1 MIGCIYFIQEGRDGA
16 IKIGWTSND
25 PQRRRD
31 NLQIGNS
38 HDLHLI
44 GVVPSVE
51 KGAEASWHLRLSAH
65 RKRSEWFFPT
75 AEVLAAVRQQFPAP
89 PRETLKP
96 VLVAIQPGK
105 ATETLVKWMRLNRIR
120 QVNMAKDLGISQGHF
135 SQIMRGQR
143 GVSRDFALKV
153 QIYTGGEVQAS
164 EMLGLDAVDVSDR
177 RKREGAQ
184 A

>member
-1 MIGCIYFIQEGRDGA
+1 MKGCIYFIQEGREGA

-25 PQRRRD
+25 PHRRRD

-44 GVVPSVE
+44 GVVPDVE
-51 KGAEASWHLRLSAH
+51 KGAESEWHMRLHMH
-65 RKRSEWFFPT
+65 RKRSEWFYPSD
-75 AEVLAAVRQQFPAP
+75 AVLAAIREQFPAP

-96 VLVAIQPGK
+96 LVIVK
-105 ATETLVKWMRLNRIR
+105 RATEKAQPLVCWMRQNRIR
-120 QVNMAKDLGISQGHF
+120 QIEMARRMGMSQGHF

-143 GVSRDFALKV
+143 GVSLDFAMKV
-153 QIYTGGEVQAS
+153 QAHTNGEVSAAS
-164 EMLGLDAVDVSDR
+164 MLGIETADR
-177 RKREGAQ
+177 AEA